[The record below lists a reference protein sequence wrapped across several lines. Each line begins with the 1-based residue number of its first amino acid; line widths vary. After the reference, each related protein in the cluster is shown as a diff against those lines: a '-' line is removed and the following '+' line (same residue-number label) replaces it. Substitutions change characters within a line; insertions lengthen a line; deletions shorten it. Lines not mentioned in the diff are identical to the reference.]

1 MYHLMLFSVYPLCFL
16 CLCSSLSAYFWINW
30 TFFRIPFYMKFCL
43 FRCST
48 LNLEIV
54 IVPCSHKA
62 PMVHYATVICITCI
76 QYKPEKMLKFLTY
89 KNYFNIKFKILT
101 FLHILNELKE
111 REKKCS
117 LIRNWSIFSPA
128 PTLFLCVC
136 FSREKVVLKLTK
148 RHKSTLLIQAVRV

>member
-117 LIRNWSIFSPA
+117 LIRNWS
-128 PTLFLCVC
+128 FLTYFITSKISKFALVSFPCAWFLVWMC
-136 FSREKVVLKLTK
+136 KVYC
-148 RHKSTLLIQAVRV
+148 SLLHS